1 MKLFLVSAQDDSA
14 ELAEKRIKRHF
25 HNHNIRLENRTS
37 PLWVIATANDQTPA
51 SVVEALDMTGSEGE
65 NEIGGIVVQIYDYY
79 GYDSKKIWQQMELWS
94 NE

>member
-14 ELAEKRIKRHF
+14 ELAEKKIKRHF
-25 HNHNIRLENRTS
+25 HNHNIRLENRES

-51 SVVEALDMTGSEGE
+51 SVVEALDMTGSEGDSK
-65 NEIGGIVVQIYDYY
+65 IGGIVVQIYDYY
-79 GYDSKKIWQQMELWS
+79 GYDSMKLWQQMELWS